1 MKKSIIYIFA
11 ASILLLFASCN
22 DFLDKTP
29 RDTFTNNPEFWS
41 NTNDVQSYSNK
52 FYNNYVGFNRGGNY
66 GWFYFKSL
74 SDDQANATFDNWT
87 YTTVPATSS
96 NWNDAFTEVRRAA
109 YSLQELKT
117 STLPASDKLY
127 FTAIDKL
134 NRAWEYYQL
143 VREYGDV
150 EWINY
155 PILDLSDTNIYG
167 KRVDRDVVMDSVL
180 NDLDYAITNL
190 PSNVSDK
197 TKWSKEMAEAMKS
210 DICLYEGTYCK
221 YRTLA
226 DNGKAPNMDRAKKYL
241 QESEGASEAIMGSN
255 RYSLTPNYGEI
266 YNSLD
271 LSSNPEIIFYR
282 NYEKDIV
289 MHGTVDFTSG
299 SSEQLG
305 ITKDAVNAFLFKDG
319 KPLATT
325 TLNKDDKA
333 VKNQNGDYSVE
344 GMLKNRD
351 KRLSVLIDSII
362 CFKGHSWAR
371 LDEYGKTPSA
381 AQQMTSST
389 GFTIK
394 KYDNTTLDSYYR
406 NNTNT
411 NYTDA
416 PIYWYAVIL
425 LNEAEAKAELGT
437 ITQSDLNQTIN
448 LLESRAGL
456 PDLTLQPEADPANNM
471 SVSNLIW
478 EIRRCRRCE
487 LMTDNWYRYWDL
499 VRWHQLDKLD
509 SQQHPDINRGAN
521 LSNVADNT
529 MTVDNDKYIIG
540 TIKTRAFDKKYYL
553 YPVPSNELN
562 LNKDNIKQNPGWE

>member
-471 SVSNLIW
+471 GVSNLIW

>member
-96 NWNDAFTEVRRAA
+96 NWNDAFKEVRRAA

-127 FTAIDKL
+127 FTAIDRL

-167 KRVDRDVVMDSVL
+167 KRIDRDVVMDSVL

-471 SVSNLIW
+471 GVSNLIW

>member
-1 MKKSIIYIFA
+1 
-11 ASILLLFASCN
+11 
-22 DFLDKTP
+22 
-29 RDTFTNNPEFWS
+29 
-41 NTNDVQSYSNK
+41 
-52 FYNNYVGFNRGGNY
+52 
-66 GWFYFKSL
+66 
-74 SDDQANATFDNWT
+74 
-87 YTTVPATSS
+87 
-96 NWNDAFTEVRRAA
+96 
-109 YSLQELKT
+109 
-117 STLPASDKLY
+117 
-127 FTAIDKL
+127 
-134 NRAWEYYQL
+134 
-143 VREYGDV
+143 
-150 EWINY
+150 
-155 PILDLSDTNIYG
+155 
-167 KRVDRDVVMDSVL
+167 MDSVL

-226 DNGKAPNMDRAKKYL
+226 DNGKAPDMDRAKKYL
-241 QESEGASEAIMGSN
+241 QESEGASEALMGSS

-325 TLNKDDKA
+325 TLDKDDKA
-333 VKNQNGDYSVE
+333 VANQNGDYSVE

-371 LDEYGKTPSA
+371 LDENGKAPNA

-389 GFTIK
+389 GYTIR

-448 LLESRAGL
+448 LLQSRAGL

-471 SVSNLIW
+471 GVSNLIW

-521 LSNVADNT
+521 VSNVDKNT
-529 MTVDNDKYIIG
+529 MAVDNDNYIRG
-540 TIKTRAFDKKYYL
+540 TTKTRTFDKKYYL

>member
-22 DFLDKTP
+22 DFLDKNP

-87 YTTVPATSS
+87 YTTVPATSG
-96 NWNDAFTEVRRAA
+96 NWNDAFTEVRRAD

-127 FTAIDKL
+127 YTAVDKL

-155 PILDLSDTNIYG
+155 PILDLNDTNIYG
-167 KRVDRDVVMDSVL
+167 KRVDQDVVMDSVL
-180 NDLDYAITNL
+180 NDLNYAITNL

-226 DNGKAPNMDRAKKYL
+226 DNGKAPDMDRAKKYL
-241 QESEGASEAIMGSN
+241 QESEGASEALMGSS

-325 TLNKDDKA
+325 TLDKDDKA
-333 VKNQNGDYSVE
+333 VANQNGDYSVE

-371 LDEYGKTPSA
+371 LDENGKAPNA

-389 GFTIK
+389 GYTIR

-437 ITQSDLNQTIN
+437 IAQSDLNQTIN

-471 SVSNLIW
+471 GVSNLIW

-521 LSNVADNT
+521 VSNVDKNT
-529 MTVDNDKYIIG
+529 MDVDNDNYIIG
-540 TIKTRAFDKKYYL
+540 TTKTRTFDKKYYL